1 MASIY
6 NFTNETLSIKFY
18 GSIVIGSIGFLTN
31 SLNLTVSLRE
41 NVRKTK
47 MGFYVTFLS
56 IFNILAIIVNIL
68 DFFPQSIG
76 QQQIILIS
84 TYTCAFFQYFS
95 RVFFQI
101 SQWLNVL
108 ISFDRL
114 SLLEYRARQDQ
125 RPFNKKRL
133 LLIILGLVTFIC
145 VINATNLFYHLD
157 YETTNENDMINNTA
171 ATEFI
176 KAECT
181 SNEILDWIRDVI
193 HILSRSVLPI
203 IFIMIINGKIVL
215 KLIKKINEMKNR
227 MSMEKEKRYAF
238 VISFYTLVF
247 ILPEIV
253 FVSSMILINLNVDHS
268 HDYIQVS
275 SNQAA
280 VASLPYFCSSM
291 FSWFMICDS
300 SFLLNV
306 YMNKKSRSKTKE
318 MLKY

>member
-1 MASIY
+1 MESIY
-6 NFTNETLSIKFY
+6 NFTNETLTIEFY

-31 SLNLTVSLRE
+31 SLNLAVSLRE

-47 MGFYVTFLS
+47 MGFYVTFVS

-76 QQQIILIS
+76 QQQIILVS
-84 TYTCAFFQYFS
+84 TYTCALVQYFS
-95 RVFFQI
+95 RVFLQI

-114 SLLEYRARQDQ
+114 SFLEYRARQDQ
-125 RPFNKKRL
+125 RPLNKKL
-133 LLIILGLVTFIC
+133 SLLIILGLVTFIC
-145 VINATNLFYHLD
+145 VINVVNLFYYLD
-157 YETTNENDMINNTA
+157 YETINENNLTSNNS
-171 ATEFI
+171 TELI

-181 SNEILDWIRDVI
+181 SNEILDWIRDVV
-193 HILSRSVLPI
+193 HISSRSFLPI
-203 IFIMIINGKIVL
+203 IFLMIINGKIVL

-227 MSMEKEKRYAF
+227 MSMEKEKRY
-238 VISFYTLVF
+238 VIVITVYTLIF

-253 FVSSMILINLNVDHS
+253 FVSSTILININAHND

-280 VASLPYFCSSM
+280 VASLAYVCSSM

-306 YMNKKSRSKTKE
+306 YTNKKFRSATKE
-318 MLKY
+318 MLHY